1 MPSTAPRIA
10 PATPPYSPDVDEALR
25 AMMPRSGGI
34 EPLRLFRTLVRNLP
48 LATGM
53 RALGSHLLGRG
64 RALDTRDREI
74 VIARTCARCACEYEW
89 GVHVVAF
96 GPRAGLT
103 PEEIDATATGAAVW
117 TPRDGI
123 LVRLVDELHDTGT
136 VSDELWNGLAAHW
149 SDAQLV
155 ELLLLVGWYHAISYV
170 ANGARVE
177 AEPWAARFPAAP

>member
-1 MPSTAPRIA
+1 MTSTAPRIA
-10 PATPPYSPDVDEALR
+10 PAVPPYPPDVDEALR
-25 AMMPRSGGI
+25 AMMPRAAAI

-53 RALGSHLLGRG
+53 RAVGSHLLGRG
-64 RALDTRDREI
+64 RALETRDREI

-96 GPRAGLT
+96 GPGAGLT
-103 PEEIDATATGAAVW
+103 PAEIEATVTGAPVW
-117 TPRDGI
+117 TPRDAV

-136 VSDELWNGLAAHW
+136 VSDDLWTGLAAHW
-149 SDAQLV
+149 NDAQLV

-177 AEPWAARFPAAP
+177 AEPWAARFPAAR

>member
-25 AMMPRSGGI
+25 AMMPRGGGI

-53 RALGSHLLGRG
+53 RALGSHLLGHG

-74 VIARTCARCACEYEW
+74 VIARTCARCGCEYEW

-103 PEEIDATATGAAVW
+103 PAEIDATATGAAVW
-117 TPRDGI
+117 TPRDGL
-123 LVRLVDELHDTGT
+123 LVCLVDELHDTGT
-136 VSDELWNGLAAHW
+136 VSDGLWTGLAAHW
-149 SDAQLV
+149 NDAQLV

-177 AEPWAARFPAAP
+177 AEPWAARFPASA